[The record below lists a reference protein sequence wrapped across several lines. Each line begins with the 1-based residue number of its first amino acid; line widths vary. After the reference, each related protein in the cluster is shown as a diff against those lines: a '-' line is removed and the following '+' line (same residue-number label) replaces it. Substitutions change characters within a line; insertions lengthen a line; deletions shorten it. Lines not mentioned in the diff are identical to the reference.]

1 MITKIKYK
9 FNMQIFIIY
18 LDCSYRFK
26 ELESDAPE
34 LLYLKVSTKMAL
46 VRGRGFVHSQ
56 STFIICYQF
65 NKFD

>member
-1 MITKIKYK
+1 
-9 FNMQIFIIY
+9 MQILIIY

-26 ELESDAPE
+26 KLESNAPE
-34 LLYLKVSTKMAL
+34 SLYLKVSTKMAL
-46 VRGRGFVHSQ
+46 GQGIGFVHSQ